1 MPVSVDQ
8 TTLAILARALHAA
21 AEEMGVNLIRSAFST
36 VVREA
41 RDCSTALLDA
51 QGNIV
56 AQAEMIPM
64 QLSALAMSFKACQA
78 ALDLSR
84 LGPRHAIILNDPY
97 SGGQHLNDIILF
109 TPIFAGDTL
118 LGFAGST
125 AHHLDIGGGSA
136 GINTRATDIYQE
148 GLVLPPLLFEVDRDW
163 HGGLLGRLFA
173 ANVRTPVF
181 GVGDLDAQ
189 FAANFTGAQRLVT
202 LAERVG
208 IPVLFRAMSE
218 VLDYSERR
226 MRAAIEAIPD
236 GVYAGEAF
244 IDDDVYAPDPLPIR
258 VMVRVE
264 GSELW
269 CDFTGTAPQVRGMF
283 NCPLSSSFAAAFA
296 AIRAVASDKGIP
308 ANDGCNRPIHLTF
321 PEGSLL
327 NPRFPAPVR
336 ARMQAASRAFNA
348 IHAALSQAVPD
359 RVPAPGFDTTT
370 GFYLSQ
376 QRAGVY
382 RVFADVLGGGY
393 GAGRGYDAADAT
405 DNPLS
410 NCRNTPVEA
419 IEQVHD
425 YLLVRRYALVP
436 DSGGPGRWRGGL
448 GFCRELEILGPGV
461 ELTIYSDHFKLPP
474 PGRQG
479 GLPGKT
485 GSLTVQ
491 RRGQHIDLDA
501 KATFP
506 LEPGD
511 VVRLELGGGAG
522 YGDPRERPREQVER
536 DLADGRIT
544 PAHAQAFYGHEPAV
558 AGAVGAGARGDGDE
572 SIS

>member
-1 MPVSVDQ
+1 MTMPVDR

-21 AEEMGVNLIRSAFST
+21 AEEMGVNLMRSAFST
-36 VVREA
+36 IVREA
-41 RDCSTALLDA
+41 RDCSTALLDPD
-51 QGNIV
+51 GNIV

-64 QLSALAMSFKACQA
+64 QLSALSMSFKACKA
-78 ALDLSR
+78 AFDLSTI
-84 LGPRHAIILNDPY
+84 GPRHAIILNDPY

-109 TPIFAGDTL
+109 TPIFFGDTL

-136 GINTRATDIYQE
+136 GINARATDIYQE

-163 HGGLLGRLFA
+163 HRGLLGRLFA
-173 ANVRTPVF
+173 ANIRTPVL
-181 GVGDLDAQ
+181 GVGDLNAQ
-189 FAANFTGAQRLVT
+189 FAANYTGAGRLQA

-208 IPVLFRAMSE
+208 ASVLFRAMAE

-226 MRAAIEAIPD
+226 MRAAIQEIRD
-236 GVYAGEAF
+236 GTYEGEAL
-244 IDDDVYAPDPLPIR
+244 IDDDVYSPDPLPVR
-258 VMVRVE
+258 VKVRVE

-269 CDFTGTAPQVRGMF
+269 LDFTSTAPQVRGMF
-283 NCPLSSSFAAAFA
+283 NCPLSSSHAAAFA
-296 AIRAVASDKGIP
+296 AIRAVVSDKQIP
-308 ANDGCNRPIHLTF
+308 ANDGCNRPIHLNF

-348 IHAALSQAVPD
+348 IHTALSQALPD

-370 GFYLSQ
+370 GLYLSQ
-376 QRAGVY
+376 QRASGY
-382 RVFADVLGGGY
+382 RVFGDVLGGGY
-393 GAGRGYDAADAT
+393 GAGSGYDGADAV

-419 IEQVHD
+419 IEQEYD
-425 YLLVRRYALVP
+425 YLLMRRYTLLP
-436 DSGGPGRWRGGL
+436 DSGGPGQWRGGL
-448 GFCRELEILGPGV
+448 GLCREVKILGEGV
-461 ELTIYSDHFKLPP
+461 ELTIYSDHFKLPA

-485 GSLTVQ
+485 GSLTVL
-491 RRGQHIDLDA
+491 RRGEAIELPA
-501 KATFP
+501 KVSYP

-511 VVRLELGGGAG
+511 VVRLELGGGGG
-522 YGDPRERPREQVER
+522 YGDPRQRARELIER
-536 DLADGRIT
+536 DLADGRVT
-544 PAHAQAFYGHEPAV
+544 APHATAVYGYTAV
-558 AGAVGAGARGDGDE
+558 AATDSAAATLTDT
-572 SIS
+572 